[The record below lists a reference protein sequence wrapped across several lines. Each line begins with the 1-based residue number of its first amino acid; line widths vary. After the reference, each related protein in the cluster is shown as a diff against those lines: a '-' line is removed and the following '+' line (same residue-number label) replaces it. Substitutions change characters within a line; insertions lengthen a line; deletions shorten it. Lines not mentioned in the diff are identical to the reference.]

1 MLLEHFKIAC
11 EPFAF
16 ERESIFSGDVERR
29 VQHSDGIDEEKSLLS
44 LVAQFV
50 RQSPKY
56 IQHEEATQA
65 RQTKLENRIRL
76 RQEQLEKEGASEPI
90 EELDSD
96 MINADFDIELE
107 ML

>member
-1 MLLEHFKIAC
+1 MEHFKIAC
-11 EPFAF
+11 EPFAY

-29 VQHSDGIDEEKSLLS
+29 VNHSDQIDEEKSLLN

-50 RQSPKY
+50 RQSAKY
-56 IQHEEATQA
+56 IQHEEASHA
-65 RQTKLENRIRL
+65 RQIKLENRIRV
-76 RQEQLEKEGASEPI
+76 RQEQLEKECATEPI
-90 EELDSD
+90 EEVDSD